1 MAERKGSRRVPAWVI
16 DDWTFLSVSGYGS
29 RWEGFT
35 AALRG
40 CVWDEQDRQTRQTR
54 FLWVSKQTREKK
66 KTYERGR
73 LELLRRFRC
82 TAIAQGAGGYS
93 FFSFFFFDGAGVI
106 GPKV

>member
-66 KTYERGR
+66 KNVRERAFRVAEAFQMHRYRTGR
-73 LELLRRFRC
+73 RRVQLLLLLLLRR
-82 TAIAQGAGGYS
+82 GGG
-93 FFSFFFFDGAGVI
+93 DRA
-106 GPKV
+106 